1 MAIVKYGAK
10 NVGTSRV
17 ELLYGNRA
25 WRAFVDTVEPITN
38 ATGTSVILSVNDVE
52 FTGTIIDGDE
62 NIGRGAYVIVGG
74 KGAWRNRV
82 GPTTLKSDG
91 GIRLSTAANH
101 LLDALSLVTT
111 AGIETLVINAGDTV
125 LGTAW
130 APIEASAANLLDTLC
145 SSWLVNR
152 AGQTIINGTSSTI
165 IDAANYAVMRY
176 PLSRMFTLSPRKP
189 SDISDVFDA
198 IGGFIEGD
206 PFMSAQRVRLIR
218 LVETDVVRLEVSS

>member
-1 MAIVKYGAK
+1 MAIVKYGSK
-10 NVGTSRV
+10 EVGTSNV
-17 ELLYGNRA
+17 ELLYGSRV

-38 ATGTSVILSVNDVE
+38 AVGSSAVLSVNDVE

-82 GPTTLKSDG
+82 GPTSLKSDG
-91 GIRLSTAANH
+91 GIRLATAANH
-101 LLDALSLVTT
+101 LLDALSLVSTT
-111 AGIETLVINAGDTV
+111 GVEKLVINEGDTV
-125 LGTAW
+125 LGTSW
-130 APIEASAANLLDTLC
+130 APIEASASKLLDTIC

-152 AGQTIINGTSSTI
+152 AGETIINGTSSVV
-165 IDAANYAVMRY
+165 IDAANYAVRRF

-189 SDISDVFDA
+189 SDISDIFDA

-206 PFMSAQRVRLIR
+206 PFTSAQGIRSIR

>member
-10 NVGTSRV
+10 EVGTSNV
-17 ELLYGNRA
+17 SLLYGSRV
-25 WRAFVDTVEPITN
+25 WRARVDTVEPIAN
-38 ATGTSVILSVNDVE
+38 AVGTSAILSVNDVE
-52 FTGTIIDGDE
+52 FTGTIIEGDE
-62 NIGRGAYVIVGG
+62 NLGRGAYVIVGG
-74 KGAWRNRV
+74 KGAWRVRV
-82 GPTTLKSDG
+82 SPTTLKSDG
-91 GIRLSTAANH
+91 GIRLATALNH
-101 LLDALSLVTT
+101 LLDALTLVSTT
-111 AGIETLVINAGDTV
+111 GVETLVINEGDTV
-125 LGTAW
+125 LGTSW
-130 APIEASAANLLDTLC
+130 APIEASAAMLLDTLC

-152 AGQTIINGTSSTI
+152 AGETIINGTSSTI

-206 PFMSAQRVRLIR
+206 PFTSAQRIRSIR